1 MSYICSF
8 EIKYTEMRFCRMIF
22 LALLLALSCP
32 SWAQQAG
39 NGVEV
44 DYNNP
49 KKYIV
54 GGVKL
59 EGNEYLSENQILQ
72 VAALREGMEVTVP
85 SEEMSNIVTR
95 LWRQRYFEDVA
106 VSIDSLVPTRDTA
119 YFKISI
125 VERPRVSRW
134 LFSGVKSSEQKELEE
149 RLNLKR
155 GGEFSEYV
163 VKTSSDIIKRYYKEK
178 GFSNVKVDVNTKRDT
193 VIRSAIRVQFA
204 VDRGEKVKIQ
214 KITFNGADHVKES
227 KLVRSMKKTRDK
239 RLQNFFSSK
248 KFQEKEYENDKRQ
261 LLTAFNEAG
270 FRDARIVKDTMY
282 YVEPNRLQIDFD
294 IDEGKQY
301 YFRDIT
307 WTGNSVYA
315 SEDLNSVLMIEKG
328 DVYDVVTMQK
338 RLFGGGKQSEYDIT
352 KLYRDNGYLFF
363 QVQPVE
369 INIEGDSVD
378 VEMRIVE
385 GKPATLNN
393 IVINGNDLTNERV
406 IRRQV
411 FTRPGYLFSQS
422 DFERSIREIASM
434 GQFDPEAIMG
444 EGGYSILPNP
454 LDNTVD
460 VVYNVTEKPSSQLE
474 LSGGWGG
481 NTFVATVGVSFNNF
495 STRRFFDKSAW
506 RPVPLGD
513 AQNLAIRF
521 QTNGTYYTSLSA
533 SFSEP
538 WLFGKKPTSLNT
550 SIYYTRQTNSNIYYN
565 ILNNDEYMEV
575 YGFAAGIG
583 KRLKWPDNYFVL
595 YNQLSWQTYRLQN
608 WIYQFLFNTGISH
621 NLSYTLSLNRT
632 STDQQIYPR
641 QGSDFSFSLQ
651 LTPPYSL
658 LRKKDRGI
666 LDSDGNPTKVSS
678 WKDINYD
685 FQTSQDRYRWIE
697 YHKWS
702 FKGAVYTKLVGD
714 LVLMARA
721 QFGYLG
727 YYNRNWGYSPFEGFR
742 VGGDGMSGYDTYGS
756 EIVSLRGYENYS
768 LTPQASSAYNSS
780 GIYYAG
786 NVYDK
791 FTVELRYPVI
801 LQPQSTIYALL
812 FLEGGNCWAD
822 IRDFNPFQIKRSAGV
837 GVRIFLPMIG
847 LLGVD
852 WGWGFDDPVTGGSQ
866 FHFVIGQQF

>member
-1 MSYICSF
+1 MKVF
-8 EIKYTEMRFCRMIF
+8 RM
-22 LALLLALSCP
+22 AVTLLALALSMP
-32 SWAQQAG
+32 AWAQTSG
-39 NGVEV
+39 SDVVV

-54 GGVKL
+54 GGVTID
-59 EGNEYLSENQILQ
+59 GNTYYSSEQILQ
-72 VAALREGMEVTVP
+72 VAGIRKGMEVTVP
-85 SEEMSNIVTR
+85 SEDLSAVVNR
-95 LWRQRYFEDVA
+95 LWLQRYFEDVSLS
-106 VSIDSLVPTRDTA
+106 VDSIAPSRDTA
-119 YFKISI
+119 FFKISLI
-125 VERPRVSRW
+125 ERPRVSRW
-134 LFSGVKSSEQKELEE
+134 VFSGVKSGEEKDLRE
-149 RLNLKR
+149 RLNFRR
-155 GGEFSEYV
+155 GSEFSEYV
-163 VKTSSDIIKRYYKEK
+163 SKTSTDIIKRYYKEK
-178 GFSNVKVDVNTKRDT
+178 GFLNVNVDVNTKKDS
-193 VIRSAIRVQFA
+193 VIKGAIRVQFV
-204 VDRGEKVKIQ
+204 VDRGEKVKIK
-214 KITFNGADHVKES
+214 KITFEGNDHVKES
-227 KLVRSMKKTRDK
+227 KLVRSMKKTKDA
-239 RLQNFFSSK
+239 RLMNFFSSK
-248 KFQEKEYENDKRQ
+248 KFNEAEYENDKRAMIS
-261 LLTAFNEAG
+261 AFNEAG

-282 YVEPNRLQIDFD
+282 YIEPGRLQIDFK

-301 YFRDIT
+301 YFRNIT
-307 WTGNSVYA
+307 WTGNSVYSA
-315 SEDLNSVLMIEKG
+315 DQLNQILMINKG

-338 RLFGGGKQSEYDIT
+338 RLYGGGKQNDYDVN
-352 KLYRDNGYLFF
+352 KAYRDNGYLFF
-363 QVQPVE
+363 NIQPVE
-369 INIEGDSVD
+369 LNVVGDSVD
-378 VEMRIVE
+378 VEMRIIE

-406 IRRQV
+406 IRRQL

-434 GQFDPEAIMG
+434 GQFDPEAIMS
-444 EGGYSILPNP
+444 EGGYSIIPNEMN
-454 LDNTVD
+454 NTVD
-460 VVYNVTEKPSSQLE
+460 LVYNVTEKPSSQLE

-495 STRRFFDKSAW
+495 STRRLFDKSAW

-513 AQNLAIRF
+513 AQNLAFRF

-550 SIYYTRQTNSNIYYN
+550 SLYYTRQTNSYLAFN
-565 ILNNDEYMEV
+565 ILNNDQYMEV

-595 YNQLSWQTYRLQN
+595 YNQLSWQTYKLQD
-608 WIYQFLFNTGISH
+608 WGYQFMFDTGISH
-621 NLSYTLSLNRT
+621 NLSYTLSLSRN

-641 QGSDFSFSLQ
+641 MGSDFSFSLQ

-658 LRKKDRGI
+658 MRKNDFGK
-666 LDSDGNPTKVSS
+666 LDENGKPTKVAD
-678 WKDINYD
+678 WRDIDYSQ
-685 FQTSQDRYRWIE
+685 QTSQDRYKWIE

-702 FKGAVYTKLVGD
+702 FKGAVYTKLIGD

-768 LTPQASSAYNSS
+768 LTPQASADSATGN
-780 GIYYAG
+780 YYAG

-812 FLEGGNCWAD
+812 FLEGGNCWSD
-822 IRDFNPFQIKRSAGV
+822 IRNFNPFQIKRSAGV
-837 GVRIFLPMIG
+837 GVRVFLPMIG

-852 WGWGFDDPVTGGSQ
+852 WGYGFDDPVNGGSQ

>member
-1 MSYICSF
+1 
-8 EIKYTEMRFCRMIF
+8 MRLYRLIF
-22 LALLLALSCP
+22 LTLFLTLS
-32 SWAQQAG
+32 SSVWAQQSGAD
-39 NGVEV
+39 VTV

-59 EGNEYLSENQILQ
+59 EGNEHFSPEQILQ
-72 VAALREGMEVTVP
+72 LTGLQEGMEVTVP
-85 SEEMSNIVTR
+85 SEEMTNIVKR
-95 LWRQRYFEDVA
+95 LWGQRFFDDVS
-106 VSIDSLVPTRDTA
+106 VVIDSLAPTRDTA
-119 YFKISI
+119 FFKISI
-125 VERPRVSRW
+125 IERPRVSRW
-134 LFSGVKSSEQKELEE
+134 TFSGVKSGEEKELLE
-149 RLNLKR
+149 RLNFRR
-155 GGEFSEYV
+155 GGEFSDYV
-163 VKTSSDIIKRYYKEK
+163 AKTSTDIIKRYYKEK
-178 GFSNVKVDVNTKRDT
+178 GFYNVKVDVNTKRDS
-193 VIRSAIRVQFA
+193 VIKSAIRVQFA
-204 VDRGEKVKIQ
+204 VDKGQKVKIK
-214 KITFNGADHVKES
+214 KITFNGAENVKES
-227 KLVRSMKKTRDK
+227 KLVRSMKKTRDA

-248 KFQEKEYENDKRQ
+248 KFQEKEYENDKRA

-270 FRDARIVKDTMY
+270 YRDARIVKDTMY
-282 YVEPNRLQIDFD
+282 YIEPNRLQIDFQ
-294 IDEGKQY
+294 IDEGKRY

-307 WTGNSVYA
+307 WTGNSIYS
-315 SEDLNSVLMIEKG
+315 SENLNEVLKIGKG
-328 DVYDVVTMQK
+328 DVYDMVTMQK
-338 RLFGGGKQSEYDIT
+338 RLFGGGKQSEYDVT

-363 QVQPVE
+363 NIQPVE
-369 INIEGDSVD
+369 MNVEGDSVD
-378 VEMRIVE
+378 VEMRISE

-444 EGGYSILPNP
+444 EGGYSVIPNQMN
-454 LDNTVD
+454 NTVD
-460 VVYNVTEKPSSQLE
+460 LVYNVTEKPSSQLE

-513 AQNLAIRF
+513 AQNLSVRF

-538 WLFGKKPTSLNT
+538 WLFGKKPTSLNM
-550 SIYYTRQTNSNIYYN
+550 SLYYTRQTNSYIYYN

-575 YGFAAGIG
+575 YGFAAGLG

-608 WIYQFLFNTGISH
+608 WAYQFLFNTGISH
-621 NLSYTLSLNRT
+621 NLSYTLSLSRN

-641 QGSDFSFSLQ
+641 TGSDFSVSLQ

-658 LRKKDRGI
+658 LRKKDYGL
-666 LDSDGNPTKVSS
+666 LDEDGNPTKVDS
-678 WKDINYD
+678 WKKIDYNY
-685 FQTSQDRYRWIE
+685 QSSQDRYKWIE

-702 FKGAVYTKLVGD
+702 FKGAIYSKLVGD

-768 LTPQASSAYNSS
+768 LTPQAMSSYNST
-780 GIYYAG
+780 GNYYAG
-786 NVYDK
+786 NGYDK

-812 FLEGGNCWAD
+812 FLEGGNCWSD

-852 WGWGFDDPVTGGSQ
+852 WGWGFDDPVNGGSQ